1 MIHISFEK
9 GLSIKM
15 RNLLKTLKLLLFFV
29 LYSTIITNTAFAANV
44 KWTGGGFLTV
54 TATGYSAPY
63 NYQEQVFAQRVATV
77 AAQRNLLEIIN
88 GVQIDSETTIEN
100 LYLASD
106 VIKTNVNGL
115 LKGATIVEE
124 GQTANG
130 AYYVKM
136 QVPLFGASNSVASA
150 VLPQYMD
157 ALEPKAI
164 EKANKKNLSKETIRE
179 ISDMAYTGIII
190 DAKGLG
196 LEPSFSPVIYDSNGR
211 GIYGIRNIDKEF
223 AISQGMVEYSNDL
236 ANASINSRAGNN
248 PLVIKALA
256 TKGGG
261 NSKNMVNVVVSVED
275 GDKILLANEKT
286 GFLAKCSVVFVK

>member
-1 MIHISFEK
+1 M
-9 GLSIKM
+9 
-15 RNLLKTLKLLLFFV
+15 LLGC
-29 LYSTIITNTAFAANV
+29 ICCQAFANSLSV
-44 KWTGGGFLTV
+44 NWDRTNGSV
-54 TATGYSAPY
+54 ITAVGYSAPY
-63 NYQEQVFAQRVATV
+63 NYQEQVFAQRVASV

-130 AYYVKM
+130 SYYVKM
-136 QVPLFGASNSVASA
+136 QVPLFGATHSVASA
-150 VLPQYMD
+150 VLPQYMA
-157 ALEPKAI
+157 ALEHKAI
-164 EKANKKNLSKETIRE
+164 EKANQKNLTKETIKE
-179 ISDMAYTGIII
+179 VNSMSYSGLII

-196 LEPSFSPVIYDSNGR
+196 LQPSFSPVIYDSNGR

-223 AISQGMVEYSNDL
+223 AISQGMVEYSDDL
-236 ANASINSRAGNN
+236 ANASSDSRAGDN

-261 NSKNMVNVVVSVED
+261 NSTNSVNVVVSVED
-275 GDKILLANEKT
+275 GDKILLANEKS
-286 GFLAKCSVVFVK
+286 GFLANCAVVFVK

>member
-1 MIHISFEK
+1 MGTI
-9 GLSIKM
+9 LS
-15 RNLLKTLKLLLFFV
+15 KLLFLFCIMFSMFSV
-29 LYSTIITNTAFAANV
+29 SAYANEDSISWQSGEKSVIIAA
-44 KWTGGGFLTV
+44 
-54 TATGYSAPY
+54 GYSAPY

-130 AYYVKM
+130 SYYVKM
-136 QVPLFGASNSVASA
+136 QVPLFGATSSVASA
-150 VLPQYMD
+150 VLPQYMS
-157 ALEPKAI
+157 ALEHKAI
-164 EKANKKNLSKETIRE
+164 EKANQKNLTKETIKE
-179 ISDMAYTGIII
+179 VNSMSYSGLII

-196 LEPSFSPVIYDSNGR
+196 LQPSFSPVIYDSNGR

-223 AISQGMVEYSNDL
+223 AISQGMVEYSDDL
-236 ANASINSRAGNN
+236 ANASSNSRAGDN

-261 NSKNMVNVVVSVED
+261 NSTNSVNVVVSVED

-286 GFLAKCSVVFVK
+286 GFLANCAVVFVK

>member
-1 MIHISFEK
+1 M
-9 GLSIKM
+9 KM
-15 RNLLKTLKLLLFFV
+15 RKQLKTIKLLLFFV
-29 LYSTIITNTAFAANV
+29 LYSIVITSTTLASNI
-44 KWTGGGFLTV
+44 KWNEGEFLTV

-63 NYQEQVFAQRVATV
+63 KYQEQVFAQRVATV

-130 AYYVKM
+130 SYYVKM
-136 QVPLFGASNSVASA
+136 QVPLFGATHSVASA
-150 VLPQYMD
+150 VLPQYMA

-164 EKANKKNLSKETIRE
+164 EKANQKNLTKEIIKE
-179 ISDMAYTGIII
+179 VNSMAYSGIII

-196 LEPSFSPVIYDSNGR
+196 LQPSFSPVIYDSNGR

-223 AISQGMVEYSNDL
+223 AISQGMVEYSDDL
-236 ANASINSRAGNN
+236 AHANSNSRAGDN

-261 NSKNMVNVVVSVED
+261 NSANPVNVVVSVED

-286 GFLAKCSVVFVK
+286 CFLANCAVVFVK